1 MNRLNLLKFLKSK
14 VKSYSQLKNMKTK
27 SIAILLVAIFKI
39 SSSIGQ
45 LSTFYV
51 QPWQTDN
58 AYPASGDSNYVA
70 INTSVTSFNKLLF
83 YIGGTNSSPKRTTL
97 FLKLAAN
104 LGYHVISVAYPNTI
118 SIQTACGS
126 SSDINCYT
134 NFRQEACYGT
144 PVSSAISIDTLNS
157 LHIRAIK
164 LLQYLNTTY
173 PTQNWGQFIVGNSL
187 DWSKVVTSGHS
198 QGAGHALYFASIN
211 NIDRCVMFSGANDFS
226 NFYNAPP
233 SWIYGSFSTAK
244 NRIFSFLHLQDDGV
258 PYSSQIQVTQ
268 ALGLWTG
275 GDDSTLVDNLNI
287 PYNNSHL
294 LYTNATPQS
303 MLITP
308 YHNSTVID
316 MWTPLDNLNN
326 PNFIDVWMYLL
337 TTNIATSIS
346 ESIGNINKISIF
358 PNPFTS
364 KIQLKNKAGI
374 EDFVLTNSS
383 GQVIWTGKNVDQQDF
398 SDLESGI
405 YFLRVF
411 NQDGQQTIELIK
423 Q

>member
-1 MNRLNLLKFLKSK
+1 MKLNLFDIRTSKPKMNNMTSKFF
-14 VKSYSQLKNMKTK
+14 T
-27 SIAILLVAIFKI
+27 LLALTFLIVNI
-39 SSSIGQ
+39 SFGQ
-45 LSTFYV
+45 LTTFYV

-58 AYPASGDSNYVA
+58 SYPSSGDSNYVA
-70 INTSVTSFNKLLF
+70 INTSVTPINKLLF

-104 LGYHVISVAYPNTI
+104 LGYHVISVTYPNST

-126 SSDINCYT
+126 SSDVNCYT

-157 LHIRAIK
+157 LNTRAVK
-164 LLQYLNTTY
+164 LLQYLNITY
-173 PTQNWGQFIVGNSL
+173 PTQNWGQFVVGNFL
-187 DWSKVVTSGHS
+187 DWSKIVTAGHS
-198 QGAGHALYFASIN
+198 QGAGHALYFASLN
-211 NIDRCVMFSGANDFS
+211 NIDRCIMFSGANDFS

-233 SWIYGSFSTAK
+233 NWISGTFTTSK
-244 NRIFSFLHLQDDGV
+244 NKIFSFLHLQDDGV

-275 GDDSTLVDNLNI
+275 GDDSTLVDNLSI

-294 LYTNATPQS
+294 LYTNETPQS

-316 MWTPLDNLNN
+316 MWTPLDSLNN
-326 PNFIDVWMYLL
+326 PKFLNVWTYLL
-337 TTNIATSIS
+337 TTPITTSIS
-346 ESIGNINKISIF
+346 ETQSSEIKNLAY
-358 PNPFTS
+358 PNPFS
-364 KIQLKNKAGI
+364 NNIQFMDITGV
-374 EDFVLTNSS
+374 EYFVLSNSI
-383 GQVIWTGKNVDQQDF
+383 GQIIWTGKNIEQQDF
-398 SDLESGI
+398 SNLQNGL
-405 YFLRVF
+405 YYLTAFYYNRH
-411 NQDGQQTIELIK
+411 QTLKLIK

>member
-1 MNRLNLLKFLKSK
+1 
-14 VKSYSQLKNMKTK
+14 MKTK
-27 SIAILLVAIFKI
+27 SIVILLLTILNANASF
-39 SSSIGQ
+39 GQ

-58 AYPASGDSNYVA
+58 AYPANSDSNYVA
-70 INTSVTSFNKLLF
+70 INTSVAPLNKLLF

-104 LGYHVISVAYPNTI
+104 LGYNVISVAYPNTT

-126 SSDINCYT
+126 STDINCYT

-157 LHIRAIK
+157 LHTRAVK
-164 LLQYLNTTY
+164 LLQYLSITY
-173 PTQNWGQFIVGNSL
+173 PTQNWGQFIIGNSL
-187 DWSKVVTSGHS
+187 NWNKLVTSGHS

-226 NFYNAPP
+226 NFYNSAPN
-233 SWIYGSFSTAK
+233 WITGTFNTSK

-275 GDDSTLVDNLNI
+275 GDDSTLVDNLST

-294 LYTNATPQS
+294 LYTNQTPQS

-308 YHNSTVID
+308 FHNSTVID
-316 MWTPLDNLNN
+316 IWTPLDNLNN
-326 PNFIDVWMYLL
+326 PKFTDVWTYLI
-337 TTNIATSIS
+337 TTNVTTSIS
-346 ESIGNINKISIF
+346 ESIGSINQIGIF

-364 KIQLKNKAGI
+364 NIQTKNETGL
-374 EDFVLTNSS
+374 EDFVLINSL
-383 GQVIWTGKNVDQQDF
+383 GQMIWTGKNIDQQGF
-398 SDLESGI
+398 SDLDNGI

-411 NQDGQQTIELIK
+411 NQYGQKTIKLIK

>member
-1 MNRLNLLKFLKSK
+1 
-14 VKSYSQLKNMKTK
+14 MKTK
-27 SIAILLVAIFKI
+27 TLAILLVTLFNF
-39 SSSIGQ
+39 SSSFGQ

-58 AYPASGDSNYVA
+58 AYPASADSNYVA
-70 INTSVTSFNKLLF
+70 INTSVTSINKLLF

-97 FLKLAAN
+97 FLNLAAN
-104 LGYHVISVAYPNTI
+104 LGYHVISLTYPNATP
-118 SIQTACGS
+118 IQTACGS
-126 SSDINCYT
+126 SSDVNCYT

-157 LHIRAIK
+157 LHTRAVK
-164 LLQYLNTTY
+164 LIQYLNTTY
-173 PTQNWGQFIVGNSL
+173 PTQNWGQFVLGNSL
-187 DWSKVVTSGHS
+187 DWSKMVTSGHS
-198 QGAGHALYFASIN
+198 QGAGHALYFANIN
-211 NIDRCVMFSGANDFS
+211 NIDRCIMFSGANDFS

-233 SWIYGSFSTAK
+233 NWISGSFSTAK

-294 LYTNATPQS
+294 LYTNETPQS

-326 PNFIDVWMYLL
+326 PKFTNVWTYLL
-337 TTNIATSIS
+337 TTNITTSIS
-346 ESIGNINKISIF
+346 EPIGNKNKISIF

-364 KIQLKNKAGI
+364 KIQLNNITGF
-374 EDFVLTNSS
+374 EDFLLINSL
-383 GQVIWTGKNVDQQDF
+383 GQVIWTGKNIDKQNF
-398 SDLESGI
+398 SGLDNGI
-405 YFLRVF
+405 YYLIIL
-411 NQDGQQTIELIK
+411 NQAEQHTIKLIK
-423 Q
+423 L

>member
-1 MNRLNLLKFLKSK
+1 MASKLCTLLALTFLVVNKS
-14 VKSYSQLKNMKTK
+14 
-27 SIAILLVAIFKI
+27 F
-39 SSSIGQ
+39 GQ
-45 LSTFYV
+45 LTTFYV

-58 AYPASGDSNYVA
+58 AYPSSGDSNYVA
-70 INTSVTSFNKLLF
+70 INTSVTPINKLLF

-104 LGYHVISVAYPNTI
+104 LGYHVISVTYPNST

-126 SSDINCYT
+126 SSDVNCYT

-157 LHIRAIK
+157 LNTRAVK

-173 PTQNWGQFIVGNSL
+173 PTHNWGQYIAGNSL
-187 DWSKVVTSGHS
+187 DWSKIATSGHS
-198 QGAGHALYFASIN
+198 QGAGHALYFASLN
-211 NIDRCVMFSGANDFS
+211 NVERCIMFSGANDFS

-233 SWIYGSFSTAK
+233 NWISGTFATSK
-244 NRIFSFLHLQDDGV
+244 NKIFSFLHLQDDGV

-268 ALGLWTG
+268 SLGLWTG
-275 GDDSTLVDNLNI
+275 GDDSTLVDNLST

-294 LYTNATPQS
+294 LYTNETPQS

-326 PNFIDVWMYLL
+326 PKFTDVWTYLL
-337 TTNIATSIS
+337 TTNITTSIS
-346 ESIGNINKISIF
+346 ESIINVSKISVF

-364 KIQLKNKAGI
+364 KIQLKNNSGM
-374 EDFVLTNSS
+374 EDFILTNSL
-383 GQVIWTGKNVDQQDF
+383 GKVIWTGKNIEQQDF
-398 SDLESGI
+398 SDLVSGI
-405 YFLRVF
+405 YFLKVF
-411 NQDGQQTIELIK
+411 NQDGQQTIKLIK

>member
-1 MNRLNLLKFLKSK
+1 MKLNLFEMLKSK
-14 VKSYSQLKNMKTK
+14 RKINNLASKFFTLLTLTFLVVNKS
-27 SIAILLVAIFKI
+27 F
-39 SSSIGQ
+39 GQ
-45 LSTFYV
+45 LTTFYV

-58 AYPASGDSNYVA
+58 AYPSSGDSNYVA
-70 INTSVTSFNKLLF
+70 INTSVTPINKLLF

-104 LGYHVISVAYPNTI
+104 LGYHVISVTYPNST

-126 SSDINCYT
+126 SSDVNCYT

-157 LHIRAIK
+157 LNTRAVK

-173 PTQNWGQFIVGNSL
+173 PTQNWGQFIAGNFL
-187 DWSKVVTSGHS
+187 DWSKLVTSGHS

-211 NIDRCVMFSGANDFS
+211 NIDRCIMFSGANDFS
-226 NFYNAPP
+226 NFYNTPP
-233 SWIYGSFSTAK
+233 NWISGTFATSK
-244 NRIFSFLHLQDDGV
+244 NKIFSFLHLQDDGV

-268 ALGLWTG
+268 SLGLWTS
-275 GDDSTLVDNLNI
+275 GDDSTLVDNLST

-294 LYTNATPQS
+294 LYTNETPQS

-326 PNFIDVWMYLL
+326 PKFTDVWMYLL
-337 TTNIATSIS
+337 TTNITTSIS
-346 ESIGNINKISIF
+346 ESIININKISIY

-364 KIQLKNKAGI
+364 KIKLKNKAGI
-374 EDFVLTNSS
+374 EDFVLTNSL
-383 GQVIWTGKNVDQQDF
+383 GQVIWTGENIEEQDF
-398 SDLESGI
+398 SDLLSGI
-405 YFLRVF
+405 FYLKVF
-411 NQDGQQTIELIK
+411 NQDGQQMIKIIK